1 MAKKYQ
7 HWEIVFRTIEKDE
20 WTWRNLPFTLKFTD
34 KEPAEK
40 KYKEIV
46 EEVIENGHVSRP
58 GRLPDYYDNKIIEEK
73 EYDKRD
79 DLCRLKSTEFEITR
93 YTDKPYNLS
102 VELCE
107 YDFSINYEF

>member
-20 WTWRNLPFTLKFTD
+20 WTWRNLPFHLKFTD
-34 KEPAEK
+34 KESAEK

-46 EEVIENGHVSRP
+46 DDVVENGHGWWP
-58 GRLPDYYDNKIIEEK
+58 GCGHSYSNKIIEEK
-73 EYDKRD
+73 EYDKVD
-79 DLCRLKSTEFEITR
+79 SFCPLKSTTFEITM
-93 YTDKPYNLS
+93 YTEKPYKFS

-107 YDFSINYEF
+107 YNFSINYEF

>member
-20 WTWRNLPFTLKFTD
+20 WTWRNLPFTLKYED
-34 KEPAEK
+34 KESAEK
-40 KYKEIV
+40 NYKEIV
-46 EEVIENGHVSRP
+46 EDVVENGHGYWP
-58 GRLPDYYDNKIIEEK
+58 GCGHSYDNKIIEEK

>member
-20 WTWRNLPFTLKFTD
+20 WTWRNLPFHLKFTD
-34 KEPAEK
+34 KESAER

-46 EEVIENGHVSRP
+46 DDVVENGHGWWP
-58 GRLPDYYDNKIIEEK
+58 GCGHSYSNKIIEEK
-73 EYDKRD
+73 EYDKVD
-79 DLCRLKSTEFEITR
+79 SFCPLKSTTFEITM
-93 YTDKPYNLS
+93 YTEKPYKFS

-107 YDFSINYEF
+107 YNFSINYEF